1 MTERRYTEQEVA
13 AIFEQATE
21 AQQTSRKRLPPGE
34 GLTLSD
40 LQEIGRD
47 VGIPPELIERAAKS
61 VALPMRSASRTF
73 LGLPIGVGR
82 TVELDRRLSEED
94 WERLVVDLR
103 ETFDARGTL
112 RYDGPFRQWTN
123 GNLQALLE
131 PTATGHRLRLKTLK
145 GDARAM
151 MAGGVAVLAGGVA
164 SLIAMVVSGGAA
176 DMGALSSMGL
186 LSVMGLGMF
195 GSGALRL
202 PRWARLREAQMEAV
216 AARLALAVEE
226 TAPKDEPA
234 EHTDDGSPTGG
245 SLSGS

>member
-1 MTERRYTEQEVA
+1 MTERRYTELEVA

-21 AQQTSRKRLPPGE
+21 AQQTSRKQLPPGD
-34 GLTLSD
+34 GLTLSY

-61 VALPMRSASRTF
+61 VALPIRTASRTF

-82 TVELDRRLSEED
+82 TVELDRRLSEQD

-131 PTATGHRLRLKTLK
+131 PTETGHRLRLKTLK

-151 MAGGVAVLAGGVA
+151 MAGGVGVLGAGIA
-164 SLIAMVVSGGAA
+164 SLIAMVLSGGGG
-176 DMGALSSMGL
+176 DVGAFSSMGL
-186 LSVMGLGMF
+186 LSVMVLCSFSSWRKNRRCLNRKLKM
-195 GSGALRL
+195 L
-202 PRWARLREAQMEAV
+202 
-216 AARLALAVEE
+216 
-226 TAPKDEPA
+226 
-234 EHTDDGSPTGG
+234 
-245 SLSGS
+245 